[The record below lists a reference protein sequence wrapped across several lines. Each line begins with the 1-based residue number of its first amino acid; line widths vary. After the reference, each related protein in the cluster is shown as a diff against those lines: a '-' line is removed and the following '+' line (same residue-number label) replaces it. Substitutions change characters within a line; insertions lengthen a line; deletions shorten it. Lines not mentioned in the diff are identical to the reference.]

1 MSKKILFILMPED
14 YRDEE
19 FYIPF
24 NLLDEKKYI
33 IDVASFAEGYAVG
46 ANGYKHPITY
56 LLDNL
61 TNEDFDKYDALVIP
75 GGPGS
80 TRYLWNN
87 AKVQEAIQY
96 FNINKKIVA
105 AICHAC
111 AAPAQA
117 GILRNKQATIY
128 PTNDAKAIFAQNA
141 VTFNPSGCVTL
152 KDDKIITAQGP
163 KFAEEFGLAIIDLL
177 ESE

>member
-1 MSKKILFILMPED
+1 MPED

-24 NLLDEKKYI
+24 DLLDKKKYI
-33 IDVASFAEGYAVG
+33 IDVASFKKGYATGV
-46 ANGYKHPITY
+46 NGYKYPITY

-80 TRYLWNN
+80 TKYLWNN
-87 AKVQEAIQY
+87 TKVQEVIEY
-96 FNINKKIVA
+96 FNSNKKIVA

-111 AAPAQA
+111 GALAQA

-128 PTNDAKAIFAQNA
+128 PSDDAKELFAQND
-141 VTFNPSGCVTL
+141 VIFNPSGCVTL
-152 KDDKIITAQGP
+152 KEDRIITAQGP
-163 KFAEEFGLAIIDLL
+163 KFAKEFGQAILELL
-177 ESE
+177 ESS